1 MRSLLLAGLALL
13 AAGCAPTY
21 PVVAEHPGTANA
33 PVEARPAP
41 TPATPAPQPAPQSE
55 TPAAPPRSL
64 LPQSTAQRRDQCGA
78 AELQSLIGRPRTEIP
93 VPLDPRRQRVACT
106 TCPAAEDSD
115 PARLNFLFDAQTG
128 RIRQIRCG

>member
-1 MRSLLLAGLALL
+1 VRAPLLAGLALL

-21 PVVAEHPGTANA
+21 PVVAQNPMIEAHA
-33 PVEARPAP
+33 PPASV
-41 TPATPAPQPAPQSE
+41 APAPQPQSQGE
-55 TPAAPPRSL
+55 TPVPPPRSP
-64 LPQSTAQRRDQCGA
+64 LPQSTSQSGAQRRDQCGA
-78 AELQSLIGRPRTEIP
+78 AELQTLVGRPRTEIP

-106 TCPAAEDSD
+106 SCPAADDTD